1 MGLNRRTFLR
11 KAGLGLA
18 VLGVSETVLSLLV
31 DQSLAVPLFDRYF
44 QALAQPGG
52 RKLALLVG
60 INQYPQSTALGG
72 CVTDVE
78 LQRELLIHRF
88 GFNPRDILTL
98 TDSQATRES
107 IETGF
112 VEHLTKQAN
121 TGDVVV
127 FHFSGY
133 GSRIQL
139 GEESSTNPSLHL
151 QNSFVPVDG
160 ILHPKESRLANTL
173 LEETLA
179 LLLLSLATDRV
190 MTLLDTSHTDPVN
203 VLQGNLRVRS
213 SPHPPAVES
222 NPDELAFQDQI
233 LQRINPTRSQLK
245 QTEGRHLMPGL
256 VLAAAGPSQLATE
269 AQWHGFSA
277 GLFTYALTQYL
288 WHAVPATTV
297 HISLS
302 RTALTVN
309 QLAGNNQKPTLI
321 SQKNQ
326 NPLLAYYL
334 SPDPTIGADGVV
346 TAVEENGKIAQV
358 WLAGLPATVLDYY
371 GTHSLLELVSET
383 RPVVSQTTNNQQPTT
398 NNQPK
403 LQLRSKDGL
412 TAKARIV
419 SSAIAQTSPLQIGQ
433 LVQESVRVLPRNL
446 GLTVALDTHLE
457 RIERVDATSAFAS
470 IPYVSS
476 VVIAGE
482 QPADYLFGR
491 GQQEPT
497 PESTEPHFTGGY
509 GLFYLARDPIRNT
522 LGEQGEAV
530 KSAVNRLQ
538 PKFKTLLAAKLLRLS
553 ANEGSSRLGI
563 RAFLEMVSP
572 ESKVIMQRETWRMS
586 SATQLLTDSK
596 NSRDLTSRLGSPT
609 VPVLPIGSRIQ
620 YRLENSTNNP
630 IYFMIL
636 GFETSGNAIALY
648 QNQSL
653 QTASEADK
661 NPPLN
666 NGVIAPGETLTVPD
680 PSASFKWIV
689 PSPGGLAEIQL
700 ICSCCPFT
708 QGMAALSEAMRSKG
722 EGTRIADLSN
732 PLDVAHA
739 ILQDLHQA
747 SAIPPEAINMISDV
761 YALDMKAWATLSFIY
776 QVV

>member
-1 MGLNRRTFLR
+1 M
-11 KAGLGLA
+11 
-18 VLGVSETVLSLLV
+18 
-31 DQSLAVPLFDRYF
+31 
-44 QALAQPGG
+44 
-52 RKLALLVG
+52 
-60 INQYPQSTALGG
+60 
-72 CVTDVE
+72 
-78 LQRELLIHRF
+78 
-88 GFNPRDILTL
+88 
-98 TDSQATRES
+98 
-107 IETGF
+107 
-112 VEHLTKQAN
+112 
-121 TGDVVV
+121 
-127 FHFSGY
+127 
-133 GSRIQL
+133 
-139 GEESSTNPSLHL
+139 
-151 QNSFVPVDG
+151 
-160 ILHPKESRLANTL
+160 
-173 LEETLA
+173 
-179 LLLLSLATDRV
+179 
-190 MTLLDTSHTDPVN
+190 
-203 VLQGNLRVRS
+203 
-213 SPHPPAVES
+213 
-222 NPDELAFQDQI
+222 
-233 LQRINPTRSQLK
+233 
-245 QTEGRHLMPGL
+245 
-256 VLAAAGPSQLATE
+256 
-269 AQWHGFSA
+269 
-277 GLFTYALTQYL
+277 
-288 WHAVPATTV
+288 
-297 HISLS
+297 
-302 RTALTVN
+302 
-309 QLAGNNQKPTLI
+309 
-321 SQKNQ
+321 
-326 NPLLAYYL
+326 
-334 SPDPTIGADGVV
+334 
-346 TAVEENGKIAQV
+346 
-358 WLAGLPATVLDYY
+358 
-371 GTHSLLELVSET
+371 
-383 RPVVSQTTNNQQPTT
+383 
-398 NNQPK
+398 
-403 LQLRSKDGL
+403 
-412 TAKARIV
+412 
-419 SSAIAQTSPLQIGQ
+419 
-433 LVQESVRVLPRNL
+433 QESVRVLPRNL

-470 IPYVSS
+470 IPDVSS

-572 ESKVIMQRETWRMS
+572 ESKVIMQRETWRIS

-596 NSRDLTSRLGSPT
+596 NSRDLTSRIGSAT

-653 QTASEADK
+653 QTTSEADK

-722 EGTRIADLSN
+722 EGTRIGDLSN